1 MVEALA
7 CSNLNFEFNSESVL
21 PHGTG
26 DSESDSESASAA
38 VPVAKKAI
46 LRLPVA

>member
-26 DSESDSESASAA
+26 DSDSASASAA